1 MEALAISANFNF
13 FQKGGMFKMLKKLL
27 ATTAVLAMALAFSLS
42 AQAMENDAP
51 AAQRD
56 EISQNITLRV
66 NDLLLGSRQQRAAGI
81 APQGEALSP
90 SAKREYVD
98 QIIRDEYQKNGW
110 REVSTMPHTAA
121 QVWETVNREMDQK
134 AVRLAYMDLD
144 QTPEDLK
151 DYILSARRA
160 VIYQFAW
167 TADPADKTMCYS
179 IEPRE
184 DHTFEITPRFSDLFP
199 GWYEPQIDLELPDW
213 KDAPEEALASLQD
226 ASASFLQTSSAATAD
241 KAGLRSA
248 AIFAGTRMGGTP

>member
-1 MEALAISANFNF
+1 
-13 FQKGGMFKMLKKLL
+13 MLKKLL
-27 ATTAVLAMALAFSLS
+27 AATAVLALALAFSLS
-42 AQAMENDAP
+42 AQAMENDAS

-56 EISQNITLRV
+56 EISQNIALRV
-66 NDLLLGSRQQRAAGI
+66 NDLLIGSRQQRAAGI

-110 REVSTMPHTAA
+110 REVDTMPHTAA
-121 QVWETVNREMDQK
+121 QVWETVNREIDQK

-144 QTPEDLK
+144 QAPEDLK

-167 TADPADKTMCYS
+167 TADPAGKTMSYS
-179 IEPRE
+179 IEPGE

-199 GWYEPQIDLELPDW
+199 GWYEPQTDLELPDW

-248 AIFAGTRMGGTP
+248 AIFAGHV